1 VASKK
6 FRPAWWAVIVVAL
19 LSALMIALGVWQLQR
34 GFAKQAL
41 LDRYQQASVREP
53 MPLAAGDVARRG
65 EIGRALARGRYD
77 GAHQLLLDNQ
87 SHDGAPGYHV
97 WTPLRQDDGSTVI
110 VDRGWIAH
118 DTARAPDALV
128 VPDTAVEVRGFWR
141 TPPVPGMRLPT
152 DNCAVLPWPR
162 TVQFPTLD
170 DLRCLYGARIAAGV
184 LLMDPAEPHGF
195 VRDWQTAPELNPA
208 KHYGY
213 AGQWFAFTLTL
224 LVIFVKMSFRV
235 PSSEK

>member
-1 VASKK
+1 VARKK

-34 GFAKQAL
+34 GFAKRAL
-41 LDRYQQASVREP
+41 LDRYQQASARTPVSLDDRR
-53 MPLAAGDVARRG
+53 AARAN
-65 EIGRALARGRYD
+65 EIERAVARGRFD

-87 SHDGAPGYHV
+87 SHAGVPGYDV
-97 WTPLRQDDGSTVI
+97 WTPLQQDDGSTVI
-110 VDRGWIAH
+110 VDRGWIPH
-118 DTARAPDALV
+118 DTAQVPGALA
-128 VPDTAVEVRGFWR
+128 VPATAVEVRGFWR
-141 TPPVPGMRLPT
+141 TPPVPGMRLKT
-152 DNCAVLPWPR
+152 DNCAALPWPR
-162 TVQFPTLD
+162 TVQFPTLP
-170 DLRCLYGARIAAGV
+170 DLRCLYGVRIAPGV
-184 LLMDPAEPHGF
+184 LLMDPAEPDGF

-224 LVIFVKMSFRV
+224 LVIFIKMSFRV